1 MATPKAPTNSSKVT
15 PAPSNSQQFVSD
27 LSEIRR
33 RAREHMERGAVTQSN
48 TKNLETTLRLLN
60 EALATE
66 IVCTLRYKRHYYTA
80 RGIHK
85 ESVAAEFAAHAQEEQ
100 EHADLIAERITQ
112 LGGSPNFNP
121 EGLAARSSSEYNEPD
136 DLVEMIREN
145 LVAER
150 IAIETYSEMI
160 RFFGEG
166 DPTSRRLIET
176 ILAVEEEHANDMA
189 DLLEAHH
196 TKG

>member
-1 MATPKAPTNSSKVT
+1 MATSKDSSVSKD
-15 PAPSNSQQFVSD
+15 FVSD
-27 LSEIRR
+27 LAAIRR
-33 RAREHMERGAVTQSN
+33 RAREHMERGAVTKSN
-48 TKNLETTLRLLN
+48 TKNLEATMKLLN

-85 ESVAAEFAAHAQEEQ
+85 EAVAAEFAAHAEEEQ
-100 EHADLIAERITQ
+100 EHADMIAERITQ

-121 EGLAARSSSEYNEPD
+121 EGLASRSSSEYNEPD
-136 DLVEMIREN
+136 DLLDMIKEN

-160 RFFGEG
+160 RFFGEA
-166 DPTSRRLIET
+166 DPTSRRLIES

-189 DLLEAHH
+189 DLLEAHNS
-196 TKG
+196 

>member
-1 MATPKAPTNSSKVT
+1 MATTTKT
-15 PAPSNSQQFVSD
+15 PSPSGFVND
-27 LSEIRR
+27 IAEIRR
-33 RAREHMERGAVTQSN
+33 RARAEMERGAVTQSN
-48 TKNLETTLRLLN
+48 TKDLATTMKLLN

-66 IVCTLRYKRHYYTA
+66 IVCMLRYKRHYYTA

-85 ESVAAEFAAHAQEEQ
+85 EAVAAEFAAHAEEEQ
-100 EHADLIAERITQ
+100 EHADMIAERITQ

-121 EGLAARSSSEYNEPD
+121 EGLAARSSAEYNEPD
-136 DLVEMIREN
+136 DLVAMIREN

-160 RFFGEG
+160 RFFGSA
-166 DPTSRRLIET
+166 DPTSRRLIES
-176 ILAVEEEHANDMA
+176 ILAVEEDHANDMA

-196 TKG
+196 PKKA

>member
-1 MATPKAPTNSSKVT
+1 MAAPTNSPAKEFVT
-15 PAPSNSQQFVSD
+15 D

-33 RAREHMERGAVTQSN
+33 RAREHIELGAVTKKN
-48 TKNLETTLRLLN
+48 TKDLETTFKLLN

-80 RGIHK
+80 KGIHK
-85 ESVAAEFAAHAQEEQ
+85 EAVAQEFAAHAQEEQ

-121 EGLAARSSSEYNEPD
+121 EGLASRSSAEYNEPD
-136 DLVEMIREN
+136 DLVEMIKEN
-145 LVAER
+145 LIAER

-160 RFFGEG
+160 RFFGDA

-176 ILAVEEEHANDMA
+176 ILAVEEEHATDMS

-196 TKG
+196 PA

>member
-1 MATPKAPTNSSKVT
+1 MPPTNR
-15 PAPSNSQQFVSD
+15 APSSPFVSD
-27 LSEIRR
+27 LAEIRS
-33 RAREHMERGAVTQSN
+33 RARAHIEQGAVTQSN
-48 TKNLETTLRLLN
+48 TKDLATTMKLLN

-85 ESVAAEFAAHAQEEQ
+85 ESVAEEFAAHAEEEQ

-121 EGLAARSSSEYNEPD
+121 EGLTSRSSSEYNEPS
-136 DLVEMIREN
+136 DLLEMIKEN
-145 LVAER
+145 LIAER
-150 IAIETYSEMI
+150 IAIETYSAMV
-160 RFFGEG
+160 RFFGSE

-189 DLLEAHH
+189 DLLAAHDR
-196 TKG
+196 GA